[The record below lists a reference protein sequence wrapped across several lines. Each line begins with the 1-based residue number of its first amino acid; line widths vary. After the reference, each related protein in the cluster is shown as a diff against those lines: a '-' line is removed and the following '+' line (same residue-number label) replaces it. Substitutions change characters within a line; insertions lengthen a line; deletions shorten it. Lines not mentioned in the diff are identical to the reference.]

1 MLGHNPQNITA
12 CLIIPFVILFS
23 EIVRSNPINKLN
35 ENFLKKIFFV
45 IFPFYYFW
53 SLTKFGPYS

>member
-23 EIVRSNPINKLN
+23 EIIKINKMT
-35 ENFLKKIFFV
+35 KVKRIFQN
-45 IFPFYYFW
+45 IFNNLSSLLFW
-53 SLTKFGPYS
+53 SLIKFGPYS